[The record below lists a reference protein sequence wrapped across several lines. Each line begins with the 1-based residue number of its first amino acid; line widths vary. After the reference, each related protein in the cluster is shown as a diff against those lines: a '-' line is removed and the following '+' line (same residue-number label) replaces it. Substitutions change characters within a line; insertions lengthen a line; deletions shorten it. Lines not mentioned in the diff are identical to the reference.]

1 MRYAIFSQEY
11 YTMQMLRKLM
21 AEVSPSA
28 VFVGWADN
36 CLSAR
41 SLIASQ
47 CPSLVLMEVELSDG
61 SAWDAISGWMGYGIP
76 IYESL
81 ADSEKDRIR
90 PRFGYLVKPISVGD
104 LKEIMFH
111 LK

>member
-1 MRYAIFSQEY
+1 
-11 YTMQMLRKLM
+11 MLRKLM
-21 AEVSPSA
+21 AEVSSSA

-41 SLIASQ
+41 SIIASQ
-47 CPSLVLMEVELSDG
+47 HPSLVLMEVELADG
-61 SAWDAISGWMGYGIP
+61 SAWDAISNWTGYGIP
-76 IYESL
+76 IYENL
-81 ADSEKDRIR
+81 ADCAQERNR
-90 PRFGYLVKPISVGD
+90 PCIGQLVKPVSAGD